1 MDRPELFADP
11 LRQKAADLTK
21 AMTEEEKLHLLS
33 THHAAVPRLGLK
45 EFFIGHEVA
54 RGFVGREEENWSTV
68 FPQPIGLA
76 GTFDKELMRQLG
88 DIAGDECRAYYNR
101 DKRGCLCV
109 WGPTVDM
116 ERDPRWG
123 RTEEAYGE
131 DVCLAGEMTAA
142 YTRGLAGDHPQFM
155 KTVPTL
161 KHFCANN
168 NEHHRGS
175 CDAYIPPRLKY
186 EYYYAAF
193 MNAIRFGGARSVMT
207 AYNEINGLPAML
219 NPELNTVLKEK
230 WGLWFAVTDG
240 GDFSQTVTA
249 HRFFERHSQTLAAA
263 LKAGCDTMTDISQ
276 LVEEAARQALSEG
289 ILTWEEIDR
298 SIENTLYARLKLGHT
313 AESTP
318 WDGLTQADVSTP
330 SSEQVNLRAARE
342 QIVLLKNDGLL
353 PIPDDGGSIAVVG
366 PLCRENLM
374 DWYTGNFRS
383 AVDPVTGIS
392 EEFSG
397 RKILSDSL
405 WDHVAVKAP
414 NGRYLSVHEDGTVR
428 ADSPSIGENEIFEL
442 QDQGEN
448 WQNLFSV
455 KHQRYLRLD
464 EEGVLRLHGR
474 RIYDWFTRE
483 TFRLFPTE
491 NGTITEELLHG
502 DRLFCNEDGTLE
514 FTEKRAVSPNVIFR
528 YETVSSG
535 RDRAAELAKNSRYV
549 VYCTG
554 NHPVQV
560 AKECF
565 DRKTLALNI
574 QPGMCQLLHSAN
586 PRTVLA
592 LISSYPYS
600 VVEESQTLPAVIY
613 STHAGP
619 HLGTALAEALSGK
632 YSPAGRLAMTWY
644 RSELDLP
651 DIMDYDI
658 ENGGTTYMYF
668 TGKPLFPFG
677 FGLSYAKFDYTALSV
692 SDNGSGLSAKVTLR
706 NSSETDSDEVI
717 QVYYS
722 VPGSKVSRPIR
733 KLCAFE
739 RVFLRSGE
747 EKTVALTIPEHILQ
761 IWDVRKGEMIT
772 ESGEYV
778 FSAGGSSSSLP
789 LSAKLTLNRGC
800 LSQRG
805 RSFSADSFDSAK
817 GIRIGWDKHSQR
829 HFVYCRGWNG
839 TLDLGGVPAAGKA
852 KLTLTASSVTGPKT
866 ISAKIGDAELEL
878 PICAS
883 DSTSSF
889 ASYSAALPKGLTDD
903 SRLTISLSEGL
914 ALLDIALS

>member
-1 MDRPELFADP
+1 M
-11 LRQKAADLTK
+11 
-21 AMTEEEKLHLLS
+21 
-33 THHAAVPRLGLK
+33 
-45 EFFIGHEVA
+45 
-54 RGFVGREEENWSTV
+54 
-68 FPQPIGLA
+68 
-76 GTFDKELMRQLG
+76 
-88 DIAGDECRAYYNR
+88 
-101 DKRGCLCV
+101 
-109 WGPTVDM
+109 
-116 ERDPRWG
+116 
-123 RTEEAYGE
+123 
-131 DVCLAGEMTAA
+131 
-142 YTRGLAGDHPQFM
+142 
-155 KTVPTL
+155 
-161 KHFCANN
+161 
-168 NEHHRGS
+168 
-175 CDAYIPPRLKY
+175 
-186 EYYYAAF
+186 
-193 MNAIRFGGARSVMT
+193 
-207 AYNEINGLPAML
+207 
-219 NPELNTVLKEK
+219 
-230 WGLWFAVTDG
+230 
-240 GDFSQTVTA
+240 
-249 HRFFERHSQTLAAA
+249 
-263 LKAGCDTMTDISQ
+263 
-276 LVEEAARQALSEG
+276 
-289 ILTWEEIDR
+289 
-298 SIENTLYARLKLGHT
+298 
-313 AESTP
+313 
-318 WDGLTQADVSTP
+318 
-330 SSEQVNLRAARE
+330 
-342 QIVLLKNDGLL
+342 
-353 PIPDDGGSIAVVG
+353 
-366 PLCRENLM
+366 
-374 DWYTGNFRS
+374 
-383 AVDPVTGIS
+383 
-392 EEFSG
+392 
-397 RKILSDSL
+397 
-405 WDHVAVKAP
+405 
-414 NGRYLSVHEDGTVR
+414 
-428 ADSPSIGENEIFEL
+428 
-442 QDQGEN
+442 
-448 WQNLFSV
+448 
-455 KHQRYLRLD
+455 
-464 EEGVLRLHGR
+464 
-474 RIYDWFTRE
+474 
-483 TFRLFPTE
+483 
-491 NGTITEELLHG
+491 
-502 DRLFCNEDGTLE
+502 
-514 FTEKRAVSPNVIFR
+514 IFR

-535 RDRAAELAKNSRYV
+535 HERAAELAKNCRYV

-632 YSPAGRLAMTWY
+632 FSPAGRLAMTWY

-789 LSAKLTLNRGC
+789 LSAKLTLIRDC
-800 LSQRG
+800 LSQRD

-817 GIRIGWDKHSQR
+817 GIRIGWDKLRQR

-839 TLDLGGVPAAGKA
+839 TLDLGGVPAAGKT

-878 PICAS
+878 PISAS